1 MGAGYPEAGAVA
13 AAELEG
19 REPIGPCVDDDDDA
33 DALPPPLLALTIS
46 TEIEADRLALVW

>member
-19 REPIGPCVDDDDDA
+19 REPTGPWADDDDDA
-33 DALPPPLLALTIS
+33 DTLPPLALTIS

>member
-19 REPIGPCVDDDDDA
+19 REPTGPCVDDDDDA